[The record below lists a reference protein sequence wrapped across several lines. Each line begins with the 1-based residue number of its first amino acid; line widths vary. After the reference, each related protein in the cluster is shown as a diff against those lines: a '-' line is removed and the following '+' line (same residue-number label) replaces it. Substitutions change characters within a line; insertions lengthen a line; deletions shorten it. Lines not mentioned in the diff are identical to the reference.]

1 MKTLILALLMAF
13 SGSLLAAG
21 GNVKLDKANINPGN
35 EESLQTGFKYY
46 NNYCLSCHSL
56 AYSRYN
62 RVAKDLGIPEELVEE
77 NIFTRDEKGE
87 TSKIGSLMKTAMPEL
102 YANQAFGIAP
112 PDLTLIGRARS
123 ADWLYTYL
131 RGFYLDD
138 SRPFGVNNTVFP
150 DVGMPHV
157 LWELQGWQA
166 KAEEHHGDA
175 GHAEAAEDG
184 HGAKT
189 AKSGLSIVEPGSM
202 TTAEYDHA
210 VRDLVNFMMYVAEPA
225 KQKRKALGLPVLL
238 FVLLFTVLAY
248 FMKKNYWKDVH

>member
-1 MKTLILALLMAF
+1 MKTLILALLVTF
-13 SGSLLAAG
+13 SGSVLASG

-35 EESLQTGFKYY
+35 EESLQNGFKYF

-77 NIFTRDEKGE
+77 NIIFTRDEKGE

-102 YANQAFGIAP
+102 YANQAFGTAP
-112 PDLTLIGRARS
+112 PDLTLSGRARS

-166 KAEEHHGDA
+166 KAEHHDDA
-175 GHAEAAEDG
+175 GHAKAAE
-184 HGAKT
+184 
-189 AKSGLSIVEPGSM
+189 SGMSIVEPGSM

-225 KQKRKALGLPVLL
+225 KQKRKSLGLPVLL

>member
-1 MKTLILALLMAF
+1 MKTLILAILVTF
-13 SGSLLAAG
+13 SGSVLAAG
-21 GNVKLDKANINPGN
+21 GNVKLDKASINPEN
-35 EESLQTGFKYY
+35 EESLQNGFKYF

-62 RVAKDLGIPEELVEE
+62 RVAKDLNIPEALVEE
-77 NIFTRDEKGE
+77 NIIFTRDEKGE
-87 TSKIGSLMKTAMPEL
+87 TSKIGSLMKTSMPKL
-102 YANQAFGIAP
+102 YANQAFGTAP
-112 PDLTLIGRARS
+112 PDLTLSGRVRS

-157 LWELQGWQA
+157 LWELQGWLA
-166 KAEEHHGDA
+166 KAQEHHDAA
-175 GHAEAAEDG
+175 GHAETGHDTKAAE
-184 HGAKT
+184 
-189 AKSGLSIVEPGSM
+189 SGMSIVEPGSM
-202 TTAEYDHA
+202 TPAEYDHA

-225 KQKRKALGLPVLL
+225 KQKRKSLGIPVLL